1 MLNWAGI
8 VLAGL
13 LNGSFAVP
21 IKTARAWK
29 FEHIWMVFSLL
40 AMALIPWAGVAL
52 AVPGWS
58 RLLAAV
64 PARGWWGLIALGL
77 LWGVASLLYG
87 VAVDLLGIALGFA
100 IQLGL
105 SIVLGALVPMIWSH
119 ALSLRTAQDAF
130 FLGGLAAMVGGV
142 VLCAQAGGSKS
153 KAPGATGARFRKGL
167 VIAIIGGI
175 GAPLLNFGIQYG
187 VTLLRSAHQIPQGAQ
202 FSVNTYVAWAVF
214 LSAAAVTQ
222 AGYCLFRILST
233 HATAAFRAPGTG
245 RDTGLVVGMSFVWA
259 ASVCFYGMSVVGL
272 GPLGTSFGWPVF
284 IALIVL
290 TSNTWGVILGEWRDA
305 PRAAFRR
312 MLAGSAVLVLAA
324 FLIGQGNPGS

>member
-40 AMALIPWAGVAL
+40 AMAVIPWAGVLL
-52 AVPGWS
+52 AVPETG
-58 RLLAAV
+58 RILAEV
-64 PARGWWGLIALGL
+64 PAVGWLSLIALGL

-105 SIVLGALVPMIWSH
+105 SIVLGALLPMLWSR
-119 ALSLRTAQDAF
+119 ALSFESWQDAF
-130 FLGGLAAMVGGV
+130 FLGGLGLMVVGV
-142 VLCAQAGGSKS
+142 VLCAQAGGAKS
-153 KAPGATGARFRKGL
+153 SAPGATGARFRKGL
-167 VIAIIGGI
+167 IIAILGGV

-187 VTLLRSAHQIPQGAQ
+187 ISLLRTAGQIPAEAR
-202 FSVNTYVAWAVF
+202 FSVKTYVAWAVF
-214 LSAAAVTQ
+214 LSSAAITQ
-222 AGYCLFRILST
+222 AGYCLFRIIQSKT
-233 HATAAFRAPGTG
+233 GQAFRAAGSG
-245 RDTGLVVGMSFVWA
+245 RDGVMVGGMSLVWA

-272 GPLGTSFGWPVF
+272 GALGPSFGWPVF
-284 IALIVL
+284 IALIIL
-290 TSNTWGVILGEWRDA
+290 TSNAWGVALGEWQGA

-312 MLAGSAVLVLAA
+312 MLAGSAVLVFAA
-324 FLIGQGNPGS
+324 FVIGQGSRG

>member
-8 VLAGL
+8 IVAGL

-29 FEHIWMVFSLL
+29 FEHIWMIFSVL
-40 AMALIPWAGVAL
+40 AMAVIPWAGVAL
-52 AVPGWS
+52 VVPKWS
-58 RLLAAV
+58 RILAAV
-64 PARGWWGLIALGL
+64 PARGWWGLITLGL

-105 SIVLGALVPMIWSH
+105 SIVLGALVPLVWSH

-130 FLGGLAAMVGGV
+130 FLGGLAVMVGGV
-142 VLCAQAGGSKS
+142 VICAQAGGAKS
-153 KAPGATGARFRKGL
+153 AIPGATGARFRKGL

-187 VTLLRSAHQIPQGAQ
+187 VTLLRTAHQIPQDAR

-222 AGYCLFRILST
+222 AGYCLFQILRRR
-233 HATAAFRAPGTG
+233 AIEAFRAPGTG
-245 RDTGLVVGMSFVWA
+245 RDTGLVVGMSFVWS

-272 GPLGTSFGWPVF
+272 GPLGPSFGWPVF

-290 TSNTWGVILGEWRDA
+290 TSNAWGVVLGEWRGA
-305 PRAAFRR
+305 PRAAFHR

-324 FLIGQGNPGS
+324 FLIGQGSAGS